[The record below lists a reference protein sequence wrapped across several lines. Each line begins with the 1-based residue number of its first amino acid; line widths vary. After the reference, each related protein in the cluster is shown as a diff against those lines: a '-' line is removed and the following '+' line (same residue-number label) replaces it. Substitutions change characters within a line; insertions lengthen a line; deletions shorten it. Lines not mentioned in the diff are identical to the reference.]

1 MEQYQIKWNSCL
13 IYQDNK
19 EAQEVN
25 PAVVGCGKLVT
36 VLQQWKNGGIV
47 PRKLDKERVD
57 EVVTLSVSEP
67 QENGAFWHKLC
78 RNKCDNHNLKRKLES
93 ESQKCICMRYHLYIF
108 KTHKTKDVC
117 EKEKWLFFLWWRRRE
132 YALICNKITWCE
144 SMLTCIFD
152 WRWKMTH

>member
-1 MEQYQIKWNSCL
+1 M
-13 IYQDNK
+13 
-19 EAQEVN
+19 
-25 PAVVGCGKLVT
+25 
-36 VLQQWKNGGIV
+36 

-93 ESQKCICMRYHLYIF
+93 ESQKCICMRYYLYIF

-117 EKEKWLFFLWWRRRE
+117 EKEK
-132 YALICNKITWCE
+132 
-144 SMLTCIFD
+144 
-152 WRWKMTH
+152 